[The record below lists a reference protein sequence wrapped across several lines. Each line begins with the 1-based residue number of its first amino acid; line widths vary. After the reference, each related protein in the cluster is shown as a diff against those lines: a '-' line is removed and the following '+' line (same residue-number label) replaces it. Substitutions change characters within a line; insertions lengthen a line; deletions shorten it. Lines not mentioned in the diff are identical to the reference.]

1 MRSKPQESEFAAFVG
16 IDWGDKKHDVC
27 LCPAGSLDRRDRER
41 SVLEHDPEAIAAW
54 ARRLRKR
61 LGNRPVAVCLELA
74 RGPLVSALLEHDGF
88 VIFPV
93 NPQSLA
99 KYRQTFKVSGAKD
112 DPSDAEFALD
122 FLQRH
127 RDQLRRLELESVAM
141 RAVRAMVMSR
151 RELVDD
157 RVRVTNRLIAA
168 LKRYFPQVL
177 DWFEDRST
185 EVFCAFLERWPTLQ
199 AAKRAR
205 HATLAKFFGDHNV
218 RYQTVVKRRVAAI
231 RAAVPLT
238 KDDGV
243 IQPSALLVQALVL
256 QLRAANQGIKEFER
270 SIAEMVAK
278 HEDHHL
284 FSTLPGAGPV
294 YAPRLLAAFG
304 EDRQRFDS
312 ARDVQCASG
321 VAPVLKRSGDSKT
334 VHMRYRCAKFI
345 RQTFVEWAGQ
355 TIPKSFWARAFYD
368 QQRAKGAT
376 HQVAVRALA
385 FKWIRILFRVWKDR
399 VPYDE
404 TRYLQ
409 ALKKRRSSLLKNL
422 APT

>member
-1 MRSKPQESEFAAFVG
+1 MKSKPEETEFAAFVG

-27 LCPAGSLDRRDRER
+27 LCPGGSLDGRDRER
-41 SVLEHDPEAIAAW
+41 SVLEHDPEKIATW

-61 LGNRPVAVCLELA
+61 FGNRPVAVCLELA

-127 RDQLRRLELESVAM
+127 RDQLRRLELESVTM

-168 LKRYFPQVL
+168 LKKHFPQVL
-177 DWFEDRST
+177 EWFEDRAT

-199 AAKRAR
+199 AAKAAR
-205 HATLAKFFGDHNV
+205 RATLAKFFGDHHV
-218 RYQTVVKRRVAAI
+218 RYEAVVKRRVDAI

-256 QLRAANQGIKEFER
+256 QLRAANQGIKEFDR
-270 SIAEMVAK
+270 SIAETVTK

-284 FSTLPGAGPV
+284 FSALPGAGPV

-304 EDRQRFDS
+304 EDRGRFDS
-312 ARDVQCASG
+312 ARDIQCASG

-404 TRYLQ
+404 NRYLQ
-409 ALKKRRSSLLKNL
+409 ALKKRRSSLLKTV
-422 APT
+422 AAT